1 MKELNLLLQ
10 YADNSDNIWLSNQ
23 LTTIRDKIKEQRDLT
38 IMSMEALREQLSDCG
53 EWDKVNRLNAM
64 LTEYKDNTITV

>member
-10 YADNSDNIWLSNQ
+10 YADNSENIWLSNQ
-23 LTTIRDKIKEQRDLT
+23 LTTINNKIKEQRNLI

-53 EWDKVNRLNAM
+53 EWDKVNKLNAM
-64 LTEYKDNTITV
+64 LSEYKNNTVAV